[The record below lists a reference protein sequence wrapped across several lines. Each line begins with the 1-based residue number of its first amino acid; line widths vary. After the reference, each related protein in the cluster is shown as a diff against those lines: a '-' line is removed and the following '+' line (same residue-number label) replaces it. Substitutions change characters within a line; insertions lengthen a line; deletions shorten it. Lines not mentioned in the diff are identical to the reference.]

1 MNRVEPIRDPRK
13 VAAIKK
19 MLRGQDNPRDFL
31 LFVFGINTAL
41 RISDLLALTVGDV
54 LDKTGDIA
62 QFVELR
68 EKKTNRATRV
78 HLNESVREALKVYF
92 EKSPTTDPQMP
103 LFRST
108 RSPQPIDRTRAWRMI
123 NDWCNAVG
131 LTQAHYGAHTL
142 RKTWGYMA
150 RKVYGVPIELIQA
163 KLGHATPS
171 VTKRYLGITDE
182 EVTDVECRVRL

>member
-54 LDKTGDIA
+54 LDKTSDIA

-108 RSPQPIDRTRAWRMI
+108 RSPQPIDRT
-123 NDWCNAVG
+123 
-131 LTQAHYGAHTL
+131 LS
-142 RKTWGYMA
+142 
-150 RKVYGVPIELIQA
+150 LI
-163 KLGHATPS
+163 H
-171 VTKRYLGITDE
+171 I
-182 EVTDVECRVRL
+182 